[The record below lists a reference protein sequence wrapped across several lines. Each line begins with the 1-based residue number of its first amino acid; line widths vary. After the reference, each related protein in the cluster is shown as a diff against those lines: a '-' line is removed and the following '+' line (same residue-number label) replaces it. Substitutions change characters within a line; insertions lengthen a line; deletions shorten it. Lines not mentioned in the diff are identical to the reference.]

1 MPESRCV
8 SESLVL
14 HIRQWF
20 QFFIP
25 CFHLTVNT
33 HQRTQSEA
41 SDFIFVDISV
51 ITLRCVTK
59 TC

>member
-25 CFHLTVNT
+25 CFHLYY
-33 HQRTQSEA
+33 
-41 SDFIFVDISV
+41 
-51 ITLRCVTK
+51 
-59 TC
+59 